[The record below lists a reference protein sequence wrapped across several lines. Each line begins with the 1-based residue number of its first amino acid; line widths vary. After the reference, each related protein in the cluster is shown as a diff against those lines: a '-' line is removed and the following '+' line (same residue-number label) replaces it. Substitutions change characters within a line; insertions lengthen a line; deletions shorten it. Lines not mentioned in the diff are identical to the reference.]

1 MTDTIFWTSVGLLH
15 VVLAALPAWRARSWK
30 RFLIALVLS
39 FLGIGLPLVVFSFS
53 VFMVPDWKGQCH
65 HGWLDC
71 FHRGKLALAPLVL
84 WACAALY
91 AVEIWRTPGRTRPWI
106 VLGLLTG
113 AAVSAVCFGVGVRIV
128 PGSQWKELAGWMGV
142 PFYVAVWYGLRARQL
157 LKAAGTSLG
166 AMAATLL
173 GTVPFWIG
181 AIVWSR
187 RAYAA
192 LPDTP
197 PNCFVATAA
206 ARGHACVVGPRIR
219 VSHHGRTQEATRQL
233 RTLWAFEE
241 RWARRAPRSHA
252 AFRRVYNIAG
262 PLVAAR
268 ITTPFAADLAHLAIK
283 PLELAARAVL
293 KRG

>member
-1 MTDTIFWTSVGLLH
+1 MSAAIFWSGVGLILMA
-15 VVLAALPAWRARSWK
+15 LAAPPALRARSWK
-30 RFLIALVLS
+30 RFLIALVLT
-39 FLGIGLPLVVFSFS
+39 FFGIGLPLFIFLFSGL
-53 VFMVPDWKGQCH
+53 MLPEWKGACH

-71 FHRGKLALAPLVL
+71 FHRGKWALLPLVL
-84 WACAALY
+84 WASAALY

-113 AAVSAVCFGVGVRIV
+113 AAVSAVCFGVGVVIV
-128 PGSQWKELAGWMGV
+128 PGSQWRELAGWLLF
-142 PFYVAVWYGLRARQL
+142 PFCVAVWYGLRARQL
-157 LKAAGTSLG
+157 LKAAGTSAG

-173 GTVPFWIG
+173 GSVPFWLG
-181 AIVWSR
+181 AVLWSR

-206 ARGHACVVGPRIR
+206 ARGHGFVVGPRLR
-219 VSHHGRTQEATRQL
+219 VMHHGRTQEATRQL
-233 RTLWAFEE
+233 RTLWEFEE

-252 AFRRVYNIAG
+252 GFRRLYNVAG

-268 ITTPFAADLAHLAIK
+268 LTTPLAADLAHLAIK
-283 PLELAARAVL
+283 PAELAARAVL